1 MNITDE
7 LDTAQRLHD
16 DAAHY
21 MPGRPEMAFALAA
34 TALGHLATAAAI
46 GQEGKEDDALD
57 DLARDMLELEGQRF
71 KYAGNKRKAE
81 ADVLQGHGIDS
92 DQFGVRYAQILNQ
105 VLETASAA
113 AHAPALVERLRRK
126 RAS

>member
-1 MNITDE
+1 MNLTDE
-7 LDTAQRLHD
+7 LDAAKQLHD

-57 DLARDMLELEGQRF
+57 DLARDMLELEEQRF
-71 KYAGNKRKAE
+71 KYPGKRREAE
-81 ADVLQGHGIDS
+81 SEVLRAHGLDA
-92 DQFGVRYAQILNQ
+92 DQFGVRYAQILNG
-105 VLETASAA
+105 VLETAAAA